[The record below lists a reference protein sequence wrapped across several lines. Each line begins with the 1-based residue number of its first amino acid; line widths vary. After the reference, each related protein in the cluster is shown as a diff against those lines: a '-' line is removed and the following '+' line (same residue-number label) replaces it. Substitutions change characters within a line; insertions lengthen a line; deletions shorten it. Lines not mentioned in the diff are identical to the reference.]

1 MKKVMT
7 YDRVATK
14 DDTAFM
20 NACRHLMPMDYEVAR
35 AEADEAFKLAGTKT
49 EKKMKKI
56 NAARRAANLVMLKW
70 LKENGITDWRH
81 RDDEQPARDT
91 ERTRGVE
98 RARTMPKPD
107 VGYKPRKPSGRSGGS
122 RLDQMMAE
130 AVEKTRK
137 LRK

>member
-7 YDRVATK
+7 YNRVATK
-14 DDTAFM
+14 DDQAFM
-20 NACRHLMPMDYEVAR
+20 NACRRLMPGDYEAAR
-35 AEADEAFKLAGTKT
+35 AEADEAFKLAGTNT
-49 EKKMKKI
+49 EKRAKKI
-56 NAARRAANLVMLKW
+56 NAARRAANLVMLDW
-70 LKENGITDWRH
+70 LRANGITNWR
-81 RDDEQPARDT
+81 DSEDEQPARNP

-107 VGYKPRKPSGRSGGS
+107 VGYKPRKPNGGSGGK